1 MKKIILLSL
10 IFITFLFFN
19 RVDALERSE
28 LTNLDLTKVMSYS
41 IDSGYRYVE
50 GGTVTDKYIVLL
62 EINNESN
69 NTLMKIIDKDTYKTE
84 KVITDYCFSHANDMT
99 YNKDDNKIVIV
110 SGLGE
115 KRIYVLNAS
124 TFKLEKT
131 IITPRVYSSIGYD
144 DIGKNYI
151 LRSGKTA
158 YITDRYFNEIDSFK
172 MSKENLTP
180 QGLEVHD
187 GKIYY
192 VCYEA
197 GASTN
202 YQAKYTG
209 VLKPNENVIVVY
221 DLKTK
226 KKVKVYY
233 IPQVT
238 KEGVYPQEIEGISFI
253 GNIPIMWANSNGG
266 ISIFKPVINETASK
280 IVLNV
285 SEKYINM
292 DNNSNNTIGIYKNSK
307 LITSSRN
314 YDNRFIFSYIYFD
327 KETTDIYN
335 LKLSSNKYILN
346 TNNLLVRVY
355 YNFYDNKLE
364 LVYNDKISFTKMR

>member
-1 MKKIILLSL
+1 MKKIIYTIL
-10 IFITFLFFN
+10 IFIIVLSFN
-19 RVDALERSE
+19 RADALEKSE
-28 LTNLDLTKVMSYS
+28 LTYLDLTKVMSYS

-69 NTLMKIIDKDTYKTE
+69 NTLMKVIDKDTYKTE
-84 KVITDYCFSHANDMT
+84 KVITDRCFSHANDMT

-124 TFKLEKT
+124 TFKIEKT
-131 IITPRVYSSIGYD
+131 IITSKVYSSIGYD
-144 DIGKNYI
+144 EVGKHYI

-158 YITDRYFNEIDSFK
+158 YITDKYFNEIDSFK

-187 GKIYY
+187 GKVYY

-197 GASTN
+197 GTSTN
-202 YQAKYTG
+202 YQEKYTG
-209 VLKPNENVIVVY
+209 VLKQNENVIVVY

-238 KEGVYPQEIEGISFI
+238 KEGASPEEIEGISFI

-266 ISIFKPVINETASK
+266 ISIFKPVINSVSAK
-280 IVLNV
+280 ISLNV
-285 SEKYINM
+285 SEPYINL
-292 DNNSNNTIGIYKNSK
+292 DNTNNTLSIYKNSK
-307 LITSSRN
+307 LVTNSRN
-314 YDNRFIFSYIYFD
+314 IDNKFTFSYMYYD
-327 KETTDIYN
+327 EETTEMYS
-335 LKLSSNKYILN
+335 LKLASSKYSLN
-346 TNNLLVRVY
+346 TNYLLVRVY

-364 LVYNDKISFTKMR
+364 LVYNDKISVTQIR